1 MGVSD
6 GEITVSPMVNMHPP
20 IVPEQPVPVSP
31 TNSDLGRVMY
41 QAMMFAAA
49 ASAAAIAAGYASAS
63 GFPDTDTYRYARE
76 IVSESSTCTPSG
88 WPPCS
93 SSPRRRCCYGPA

>member
-1 MGVSD
+1 
-6 GEITVSPMVNMHPP
+6 
-20 IVPEQPVPVSP
+20 
-31 TNSDLGRVMY
+31 MY

-76 IVSESSTCTPSG
+76 IVSQIFNVYALRMAAVFLVSQATLLLRTGVIHRWRSSC
-88 WPPCS
+88 CS
-93 SSPRRRCCYGPA
+93 S

>member
-1 MGVSD
+1 
-6 GEITVSPMVNMHPP
+6 
-20 IVPEQPVPVSP
+20 
-31 TNSDLGRVMY
+31 MY

-76 IVSESSTCTPSG
+76 IVSQIF
-88 WPPCS
+88 
-93 SSPRRRCCYGPA
+93 YV

>member
-1 MGVSD
+1 MF
-6 GEITVSPMVNMHPP
+6 
-20 IVPEQPVPVSP
+20 
-31 TNSDLGRVMY
+31 

-76 IVSESSTCTPSG
+76 IVSQIFNIRPPDG
-88 WPPCS
+88 PPCS